1 MNRIIGLATEQQRRQ
16 AEKLRRELGLVVMH
30 TLQDP
35 QVAEVMLNPDGRLWV
50 DVLGKGLRDTGETL
64 APAQAENLLGTVA
77 ALLGTVITAER
88 PLLEGELPLD
98 GSRFQGVLPPVAAQP
113 VFAIRKKA
121 VQVFTLDD
129 YVAQGLLTET
139 HARAVRTAVA
149 QRRNLLVVGGTSSGK
164 TTLANAILAVIAEQA
179 GERERLVI
187 LEDTVELQCTA
198 PNTVALRTTETID
211 LTRLLRATLRLR
223 PDRIVVGEVRGPEA
237 LALLKAW
244 NTGHSGGLA
253 TVHANHAEA
262 GLLRLEQLIQ
272 EAGVS
277 PQPALIAEA
286 VHLLVAVVKEGGR
299 RWVKEVLE
307 VQGWGPPD
315 GYRLQPL

>member
-1 MNRIIGLATEQQRRQ
+1 MSVIEIETELHRRQ
-16 AEKLRRELGLVVMH
+16 AEKLRRELGPVVMR

-35 QVAEVMLNPDGRLWV
+35 RVVEVLLNPDGRLWV
-50 DVLGKGLRDTGETL
+50 DLLGEGVRDTGETM

-98 GSRFQGVLPPVAAQP
+98 GSRFQGVLPPVVANP
-113 VFAIRKKA
+113 VFAIRKRA
-121 VQVFTLDD
+121 LQVFTLED

-139 HARAVRTAVA
+139 HAEAIRHAVA
-149 QRRNLLVVGGTSSGK
+149 QHRNLLVVGGTSSGK

-179 GERERLVI
+179 GDRERLVI

-223 PDRIVVGEVRGPEA
+223 PDRIIVGEVRGAEA

-244 NTGHSGGLA
+244 NTGHNGGLA
-253 TVHANHAEA
+253 TVHANSAAA

-272 EAGVS
+272 EADVP
-277 PQPALIAEA
+277 PQPMLIAEA
-286 VHLLVAVVKEGGR
+286 VHLIVHVIKEGGVR
-299 RWVKEVLE
+299 FVQEVAE
-307 VQGWGPPD
+307 VHGWESG
-315 GYRLQPL
+315 GYRLKSI

>member
-1 MNRIIGLATEQQRRQ
+1 MPKTLGLASEQQRRQ
-16 AEKLRRELGLVVMH
+16 AEKLRRELGPVVLH
-30 TLQDP
+30 ALHDP
-35 QVAEVMLNPDGRLWV
+35 QVVEVLLNPDGKLWV
-50 DVLGKGLRDTGETL
+50 DVLGEGLQDAGATM

-98 GSRFQGVLPPVAAQP
+98 GSRFQGVLPPVAANP
-113 VFAIRKKA
+113 VFAIRKQA
-121 VQVFTLDD
+121 VQVFTLTD
-129 YVAQGLLTET
+129 YVAGGLMTEA
-139 HARAVRTAVA
+139 HARVVREAVA

-164 TTLANAILAVIAEQA
+164 TTLANAILAVMADQA
-179 GERERLVI
+179 GERERVVI

-198 PNTVALRTTETID
+198 PNHVALRTTETID

-223 PDRIVVGEVRGPEA
+223 PDRLVVGEVRGGEA

-253 TVHANHAEA
+253 TVHANSAEA

-272 EAGVS
+272 EAGVP

-286 VHLLVAVVKEGGR
+286 VHLIVVVVKEGGWR
-299 RWVKEVLE
+299 CVKDVTEVH
-307 VQGWGPPD
+307 GWGPPD
-315 GYRLQPL
+315 GYRLKPL

>member
-1 MNRIIGLATEQQRRQ
+1 MNSILSLATEQQRRQ
-16 AEKLRRELGLVVMH
+16 AEKLRRELGPVV
-30 TLQDP
+30 LQALHDP
-35 QVAEVMLNPDGRLWV
+35 RVVEVLLNPDGKLWV
-50 DVLGKGLRDTGETL
+50 DVLGEGLQDTGATL

-98 GSRFQGVLPPVAAQP
+98 GSRFQGVLPPVTANP

-129 YVAQGLLTET
+129 YVAGGLMTET
-139 HARAVRTAVA
+139 HARVLRAAVA
-149 QRRNLLVVGGTSSGK
+149 ARRNILVVGGTSSGK
-164 TTLANAILAVIAEQA
+164 TTLANALLAGIADQA
-179 GERERLVI
+179 GERDRLVI

-223 PDRIVVGEVRGPEA
+223 PDRIIVGEVRGPEA

-253 TVHANHAEA
+253 TVHANSAAA

-272 EAGVS
+272 EAGVP

-286 VHLLVAVVKEGGR
+286 IHLLVAVVKDGGR
-299 RWVKEVLE
+299 RWVKDVLA
-307 VQGWGPPD
+307 VHGWGAPD
-315 GYRLQPL
+315 GYRLKPL